1 MKERRR
7 RQVMLIR
14 ILMMY
19 LEKGVVNGGI
29 LWGSLWGQSMGV
41 VNRGYPS
48 AVPPLPPNL
57 LRLLNIHST

>member
-1 MKERRR
+1 
-7 RQVMLIR
+7 MLIR